1 MTYPGCYIYDHE
13 AVLLEEIREARKDID
28 IWAYDLHDF
37 YNAHGFAFAFAVHQG
52 DCWYEFY
59 QTLIGV
65 GAFDEHPLGE
75 YPRLRIRKHTALFTE
90 PSEVPFR
97 PYYHT
102 YHQKPTGEKFP
113 VQWEK
118 VATIPADFLTIIFR
132 DHLKTMRETENGTK
146 EYYEHAG
153 DIAIGFK
160 SFSTDDEFYIQASSD
175 PFFVH
180 MCRDEKKMD
189 DCYTIWYFFV
199 TGEKEIA
206 KLKADNSDEY
216 YGCHQ
221 LVDFKRFKISI

>member
-13 AVLLEEIREARKDID
+13 AVLLEEMREARKDID
-28 IWAYDLHDF
+28 IWAYDLDDT
-37 YNAHGFAFAFAVHQG
+37 HGCALAFAVHQG
-52 DCWYEFY
+52 DCWYEIY
-59 QTLIGV
+59 QELIGI
-65 GAFDEHPLGE
+65 GAFDEHPLDE
-75 YPRLRIRKHTALFTE
+75 YPRLRIRKHTAPFTE

-118 VATIPADFLTIIFR
+118 VATIPAGFHTIIFR
-132 DHLKTMRETENGTK
+132 DHLKTMRETENGEK
-146 EYYEHAG
+146 EYYEHSA
-153 DIAIGFK
+153 DIAVGFN
-160 SFSTDDEFYIQASSD
+160 SFSTGNEFYIQVSSS
-175 PFFVH
+175 PFDVH

-189 DCYTIWYFFV
+189 DCYTIWYYFV

-216 YGCHQ
+216 YGCSQ